1 MSGNRPIRVMVV
13 DDHGLMCAG
22 IRAVLDEYADVE
34 YVGEASSDQ
43 EAIALYGSL
52 QPDVVLM
59 DIRMGGPQDGINAT
73 RDIVRLHPEAKVLA
87 LTTYDDGNLIQAMM
101 SAGASGFLTK
111 SISNDN
117 LVEAIRNANRGLF
130 LFSAEAVRSMTLQQ
144 ADPLDL
150 TAREHEIAGLL
161 HLTNKQIAEKLGIS
175 KRTVEAHIRSVFDK
189 LGADNRTDAV
199 MQYQKLVAK

>member
-1 MSGNRPIRVMVV
+1 MVV

-22 IRAVLDEYADVE
+22 IRAVLDEYADME
-34 YVGEASSDQ
+34 FVGEASDGR

-87 LTTYDDGNLIQAMM
+87 LTTYDDGDLVRAMM
-101 SAGASGFLTK
+101 AAGASGFLTK

-117 LVEAIRNANRGLF
+117 LIEAIRNVSRELF
-130 LFSAEAVRSMTLQQ
+130 LFSAEAVRSMTSRL
-144 ADPLDL
+144 ADPFEL
-150 TAREHEIAGLL
+150 TAREHEIAELL
-161 HLTNKQIAEKLGIS
+161 HLSNKQIAVKLGIS
-175 KRTVEAHIRSVFDK
+175 KRTVEAHIHSIFDK

-199 MQYQKLVAK
+199 AQYQKLMAK